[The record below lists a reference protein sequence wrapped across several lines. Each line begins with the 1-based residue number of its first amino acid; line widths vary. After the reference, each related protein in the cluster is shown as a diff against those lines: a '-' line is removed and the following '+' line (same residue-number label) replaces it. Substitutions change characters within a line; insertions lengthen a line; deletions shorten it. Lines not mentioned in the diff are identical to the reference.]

1 MPRVRQVTWHVCI
14 IYTSIAVSVAVKLI
28 GIYMCSLC
36 HVYIAYTNKYRNA
49 TRQSVISFCNIEVKV
64 DTWLLMQKLQNGIRQ
79 RTYYVVVVT
88 VFTMMTCIL
97 MMKVTHIRKRPLL
110 PFNMSA
116 VRRTL
121 NSTEPLNHKLKSV
134 GRLGTI
140 TLPTALTQHSDN
152 TTEPFTLTG
161 SVEEEQDQS
170 LSVAMIP
177 EHDTMPFQTYLKSR
191 EELQKTEWV
200 STLHNFLQTLDKSVS
215 PHVNLV
221 FGDDDHRHLVL
232 NWITA
237 ALMVL
242 EPPLHN
248 AMVLSLDHSLCDFLT
263 TRKLP
268 LTCIAVPVES
278 VIILNLRGK
287 SNQWSLGLM
296 VRLPVLRLINY
307 WGYDVA
313 AYDSDAVLLCNPQVL
328 FTERPNMD
336 VFSTAG
342 TFPHDV
348 SKQWGFTLCAGT
360 IILRATPAVG
370 MYTS

>member
-1 MPRVRQVTWHVCI
+1 MVIAGVFSLVMCVLMWRMTQSPMQKPHYPIKKSVPVLTSLSQEDREDIITTAPAGLTGNPADTISATGWDVEHKETKLLPRVPD
-14 IYTSIAVSVAVKLI
+14 YDA
-28 GIYMCSLC
+28 
-36 HVYIAYTNKYRNA
+36 
-49 TRQSVISFCNIEVKV
+49 
-64 DTWLLMQKLQNGIRQ
+64 
-79 RTYYVVVVT
+79 
-88 VFTMMTCIL
+88 
-97 MMKVTHIRKRPLL
+97 
-110 PFNMSA
+110 
-116 VRRTL
+116 
-121 NSTEPLNHKLKSV
+121 
-134 GRLGTI
+134 
-140 TLPTALTQHSDN
+140 
-152 TTEPFTLTG
+152 
-161 SVEEEQDQS
+161 
-170 LSVAMIP
+170 
-177 EHDTMPFQTYLKSR
+177 MPFQKHLMSR

-200 STLHNFLQTLDKSVS
+200 STLHKFLQTLDKSVS

-248 AMVLSLDHSLCDFLT
+248 VMVLSLDHSLCDFLT

-278 VIILNLRGK
+278 VLILNLRGK

-313 AYDSDAVLLCNPQVL
+313 AYDSDAVLLRNPQVL

-336 VFSTAG
+336 VFSAAG

-370 MYTS
+370 K